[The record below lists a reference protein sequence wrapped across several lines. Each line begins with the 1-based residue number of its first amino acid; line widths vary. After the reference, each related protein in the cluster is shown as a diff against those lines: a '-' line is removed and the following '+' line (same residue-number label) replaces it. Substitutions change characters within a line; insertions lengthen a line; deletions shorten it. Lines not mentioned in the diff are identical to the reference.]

1 MIHPMYRPQG
11 KKRAQTFQT
20 KAHKTPEKE
29 AVRNTVASETQTIEY
44 PIRINRY
51 LSLKNYCTRRKADVL
66 ISSGKVF
73 INHKK
78 ATLGDKVEESDVVE
92 VNLPHNVAPETRT
105 YYAYNK
111 PVGIVTNLPQAG
123 EKSIINI
130 TTFPKKVFPIGRLDK
145 DSRGLIILTDD
156 GRITDKLLN
165 PKYVHSKEYIVR
177 VHKTI
182 NENFVGKM
190 SSGVKLD
197 DGYTTK
203 PCEVE
208 QLDDHHFRIVLTE
221 GKKRQIRRMCL
232 ALGYEVMDLLR
243 IRIMNIELGELR
255 EGQYREIKG
264 GDLTELLRSLS
275 MVNPA

>member
-1 MIHPMYRPQG
+1 MYRP
-11 KKRAQTFQT
+11 RARTSPKAHQT
-20 KAHKTPEKE
+20 KARTSTPKKE
-29 AVRNTVASETQTIEY
+29 VPTVSAPETQTIEY

-66 ISSGKVF
+66 IESGKVF

-78 ATLGDKVEESDVVE
+78 ATLGDKVEASDVVE
-92 VNLPHNVAPETRT
+92 VNLPRDFAPETRT

-111 PVGIVTNLPQAG
+111 PVGVVTNLPQAG
-123 EKSIINI
+123 EKSIINV
-130 TTFPKKVFPIGRLDK
+130 TKFPKKVFPIGRLDK

-182 NENFVGKM
+182 GENFIGRM
-190 SSGVKLD
+190 SSGITLD

-208 QLDDHHFRIVLTE
+208 QLDDQHFRIVLTE

-232 ALGYEVMDLLR
+232 ALNYEVMDLMR
-243 IRIMNIELGELR
+243 VRIMNIELGKLR

-264 GDLTELLRSLS
+264 EDLAELLKSLS
-275 MVNPA
+275 MVNPTK

>member
-1 MIHPMYRPQG
+1 MIRFMYKP
-11 KKRAQTFQT
+11 RA
-20 KAHKTPEKE
+20 KTPKTKPIEKTQIKR
-29 AVRNTVASETQTIEY
+29 VVKASIPETQTIEY

-78 ATLGDKVEESDVVE
+78 ATLGDKVQESDSVE
-92 VNLPHNVAPETRT
+92 VNLPRDFAPETRT

-111 PVGIVTNLPQAG
+111 PVGIVTNLPQGG

-130 TTFPKKVFPIGRLDK
+130 THFPKKVFPIGRLDK

-165 PKYVHSKEYIVR
+165 PKYIHSKEYIVR

-182 NENFVGKM
+182 NDNFIQRMGA
-190 SSGVKLD
+190 GVKLD
-197 DGYTTK
+197 DGYQTK
-203 PCEVE
+203 PCEIVK
-208 QLDDHHFRIVLTE
+208 LDDQHFRMVLTE
-221 GKKRQIRRMCL
+221 GKKRQIRRMCMVL
-232 ALGYEVMDLLR
+232 HQEVLDLLR
-243 IRIMNIELGELR
+243 IRIMNIELGEIN
-255 EGQYREIKG
+255 EGQYREIQ
-264 GDLTELLRSLS
+264 GDELTDFLQSLS
-275 MVNPA
+275 MTNPEE

>member
-1 MIHPMYRPQG
+1 MYRPRA
-11 KKRAQTFQT
+11 KTSKRAYPA
-20 KAHKTPEKE
+20 KDYPTPSQKK
-29 AVRNTVASETQTIEY
+29 VVKIDVPETQNIEY

-51 LSLKNYCTRRKADVL
+51 LSLKNYCTRRKADV
-66 ISSGKVF
+66 IIESGKVF

-78 ATLGDKVEESDVVE
+78 AFLGDKVEESDVVE
-92 VNLPHNVAPETRT
+92 VNLPRDFAPETRT

-111 PVGIVTNLPQAG
+111 PVGVVTNLPQAG

-130 TTFPKKVFPIGRLDK
+130 TKFPKKVFPIGRLDK

-182 NENFVGKM
+182 NENFIKKM
-190 SSGVKLD
+190 SLGIKLD

-203 PCEVE
+203 PCEVS
-208 QLDDHHFRIVLTE
+208 QLDDQHFRIVLTE
-221 GKKRQIRRMCL
+221 GKKRQIRRMCMVL
-232 ALGYEVMDLLR
+232 NHEVLDLLR
-243 IRIMNIELGELR
+243 IRIMNIKLGELR

-264 GDLTELLRSLS
+264 DDLAEFLKSLS
-275 MVNPA
+275 MTNPTE

>member
-1 MIHPMYRPQG
+1 MYRS
-11 KKRAQTFQT
+11 RAKTSAQPLQT
-20 KAHKTPEKE
+20 KQAKAPQKN
-29 AVRNTVASETQTIEY
+29 AVRDVNIPENQTIEY

-66 ISSGKVF
+66 IESGKVF
-73 INHKK
+73 INHKR
-78 ATLGDKVEESDVVE
+78 ASLGDKVEETDVVE
-92 VNLPHNVAPETRT
+92 VNLPRDFAPETRT

-111 PVGIVTNLPQAG
+111 PVGVVTNLPQAG

-130 TTFPKKVFPIGRLDK
+130 TKFPKKVFPIGRLDK

-165 PKYVHSKEYIVR
+165 PKYIHSKEYIVR

-182 NENFVGKM
+182 GETFIERVG
-190 SSGVKLD
+190 SGIKLD
-197 DGYTTK
+197 DGYMTK
-203 PCEVE
+203 SCEIE
-208 QLDDHHFRIVLTE
+208 QLDDQHFRIVLTE

-232 ALGYEVMDLLR
+232 ALGYEVLDLMR

-264 GDLTELLRSLS
+264 DALTELLKSLS
-275 MVNPA
+275 MVNPTE

>member
-1 MIHPMYRPQG
+1 MQR
-11 KKRAQTFQT
+11 RQTP
-20 KAHKTPEKE
+20 AKTHIASEEKL
-29 AVRNTVASETQTIEY
+29 ETQTIEY

-66 ISSGKVF
+66 IESGKVF

-78 ATLGDKVEESDVVE
+78 AVLGDKVEESDVVE
-92 VNLPHNVAPETRT
+92 VNLPHQMAPETRT

-111 PVGIVTNLPQAG
+111 PVGVVTNLPQAG

-165 PKYVHSKEYIVR
+165 PKYVHSKEYIIR

-182 NENFVGKM
+182 NDNFISKM
-190 SSGVKLD
+190 SAGVKLD
-197 DGYTTK
+197 DGYMTK

-208 QLDDHHFRIVLTE
+208 QLDDQHFRIVLTE

-232 ALGYEVMDLLR
+232 ALNHEVLDLMR
-243 IRIMNIELGELR
+243 VRIMNIELGELR

-264 GDLTELLRSLS
+264 EDLAELLKSLS
-275 MVNPA
+275 MINPTE

>member
-1 MIHPMYRPQG
+1 MYRPRAKTSARAYPTKTHTITP
-11 KKRAQTFQT
+11 KKEVA
-20 KAHKTPEKE
+20 
-29 AVRNTVASETQTIEY
+29 VASAPETQTIEY

-66 ISSGKVF
+66 IESGKVF

-78 ATLGDKVEESDVVE
+78 AVLGDKVEETDVVE
-92 VNLPHNVAPETRT
+92 VNLPRDFAPETRT

-111 PVGIVTNLPQAG
+111 PVGVVTNLPQAG
-123 EKSIINI
+123 EKSIINV
-130 TTFPKKVFPIGRLDK
+130 TKFPKKVFPIGRLDK

-165 PKYVHSKEYIVR
+165 PKYIHSKEYIVR

-182 NENFVGKM
+182 GENFIDKI
-190 SSGVKLD
+190 SAGVKLD

-203 PCEVE
+203 PCEAE
-208 QLDDHHFRIVLTE
+208 RLDDQHFRIVLTE
-221 GKKRQIRRMCL
+221 GKKRQIRRMCMVL
-232 ALGYEVMDLLR
+232 NHEVLDLLR

-264 GDLTELLRSLS
+264 GDLAELLKSLS
-275 MVNPA
+275 MTNPTE

>member
-1 MIHPMYRPQG
+1 MAYQAKTPM
-11 KKRAQTFQT
+11 
-20 KAHKTPEKE
+20 TPEKKE
-29 AVRNTVASETQTIEY
+29 VNKIAMPETQTIEY

-92 VNLPHNVAPETRT
+92 VNLPREFAPETRT

-111 PVGIVTNLPQAG
+111 PVGVVTNLPQAG
-123 EKSIINI
+123 EKSIINV
-130 TTFPKKVFPIGRLDK
+130 TRFPKKVFPIGRLDK

-182 NENFVGKM
+182 GESFIGRM
-190 SSGVKLD
+190 SSGIKLD

-203 PCEVE
+203 PCEVS
-208 QLDDHHFRIVLTE
+208 QLDDQHFRIVLTE
-221 GKKRQIRRMCL
+221 GKKRQIRRMCMVL
-232 ALGYEVMDLLR
+232 NHEVLDLLR

-264 GDLTELLRSLS
+264 DDLAELLRSLS
-275 MVNPA
+275 MTNPTA